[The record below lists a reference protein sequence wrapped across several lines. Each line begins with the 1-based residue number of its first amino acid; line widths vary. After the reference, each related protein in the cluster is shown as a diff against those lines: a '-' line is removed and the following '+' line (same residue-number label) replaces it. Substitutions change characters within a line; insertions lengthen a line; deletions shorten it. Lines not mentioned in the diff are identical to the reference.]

1 MEQMEF
7 NLLDE
12 PWIRVMTEDCT
23 VVERSLMQVLL
34 NSHRYQRLAGEL
46 PTQDVALLRLLL
58 AILQT
63 VFYRVDPEGEDDPI
77 EDRAAAIRRWQALW
91 NAGRFPEQPIRTYLE
106 TWKDRFW
113 LFHPEH
119 PFYQVPAAA
128 VGTKFKA
135 SKLNGELSESAHKM
149 RLFPLRDGEEK
160 ETLSYA
166 EAARWLVTLIGFDDS
181 ASTKKETGTGT
192 GWLGDRVNVYAIG
205 ENLFETLMLNL
216 VFLKDG
222 RYVWAENMPAWEQP
236 TMTTAK
242 KREIPLPDN
251 QAELLTLQSRR
262 LILSRE
268 ENRVTGFSSTGG
280 DFFGKEGRVNAFS
293 EQMTLWRAGKTPKNA
308 VPQFVP
314 ASVDPW
320 RQMWRDFE
328 VILGRREDTHIPG
341 VVAWLTE
348 LRRKNVIPRKYVHIA
363 SVGVTYDSKKGSIAD
378 IISDHLDFQM
388 SLLDAAGELWI
399 VLVGGEIH
407 LIDKVARALGAL
419 AEGLYLAQGGQLD
432 GAGKKAR
439 QSQRDEGMRLL
450 YAAVDLPFREWL
462 AHIGA
467 QHGDDENTRAQEQ
480 QCWRSIV
487 FRIADN
493 LGREMVRDAG
503 TAAFTGRWIVNEMA
517 ETNGRFFTKTNGE
530 RKSVFYSS
538 PTEYNR
544 YLNNLKSLLKNAGER
559 GGS

>member
-34 NSHRYQRLAGEL
+34 NSDQYQRLAGEL

-91 NAGRFPEQPIRTYLE
+91 NAGRFPVQPIRTYLE

-135 SKLNGELSESAHKM
+135 SKLNGELSESANKM

-222 RYVWAENMPAWEQP
+222 KYVWAENIPAWEQP

-293 EQMTLWRAGKTPKNA
+293 EQMTLWRACKTPKNA

-341 VVAWLTE
+341 GVAWLTE

-399 VLVGGEIH
+399 ELVGGEIH

-480 QCWRSIV
+480 QRWRSIV

-503 TAAFTGRWIVNEMA
+503 TAAFTGRWIVNKMA

-538 PTEYNR
+538 PTEYNL
-544 YLNNLKSLLKNAGER
+544 YLNNLKSLLKNAAK
-559 GGS
+559 

>member
-34 NSHRYQRLAGEL
+34 NSHQYQRLAGEL

-91 NAGRFPEQPIRTYLE
+91 NAGRFPVQPIRTYLE

-222 RYVWAENMPAWEQP
+222 RYVWAENIPAWEQP

-544 YLNNLKSLLKNAGER
+544 YLNNLKSLLKNAAE
-559 GGS
+559 

>member
-34 NSHRYQRLAGEL
+34 NSHQYQRLAGEL

-91 NAGRFPEQPIRTYLE
+91 NAGRFPVQPIRTYLE

-222 RYVWAENMPAWEQP
+222 RYVWAENIPAWEQP

-280 DFFGKEGRVNAFS
+280 DFFGKEGRINAFS

-341 VVAWLTE
+341 GVAWLTE

-388 SLLDAAGELWI
+388 SLLDTAGELWI

-503 TAAFTGRWIVNEMA
+503 TAAFTGRWIVNKMA

-538 PTEYNR
+538 PTEYNL
-544 YLNNLKSLLKNAGER
+544 YLNNLKSLLKNAAE
-559 GGS
+559 

>member
-7 NLLDE
+7 NLLNE
-12 PWIRVMTEDCT
+12 SWIRVMTEDCA
-23 VVERSLMQVLL
+23 VEECSLMQVLL

-63 VFYRVDPEGEDDPI
+63 VFYRVDPEGDNDPI
-77 EDRAAAIRRWQALW
+77 EDRRAAVRRWQALW

-128 VGTKFKA
+128 VGTA
-135 SKLNGELSESAHKM
+135 YTAAKLNGELSESSNKV
-149 RLFPLRDGEEK
+149 RLFPVRAGLQKTRM
-160 ETLSYA
+160 SYA

-181 ASTKKETGTGT
+181 ASTKKETGTGC

-222 RYVWAENMPAWEQP
+222 RDMWAENKPAWERP

-242 KREIPLPDN
+242 KREILLPDN

-308 VPQFVP
+308 APQFVP
-314 ASVDPW
+314 ASVDSQ

-328 VILGRREDTHIPG
+328 VILGRREDAHIPG
-341 VVAWLTE
+341 IVAWLTE

-363 SVGVTYDSKKGSIAD
+363 SVGVTYDSNKGSITD
-378 IISDHLDFQM
+378 IVSDHLDFQM
-388 SLLDAAGELWI
+388 SLLDTAGELWI
-399 VLVGGEIH
+399 VLIGGEIH
-407 LIDKVARALGAL
+407 LIDKVARALAAL
-419 AEGLYLAQGGQLD
+419 AEGLYLAQGGQLE

-462 AHIGA
+462 AHIGT

-480 QCWRSIV
+480 QCWRRIV

-503 TAAFTGRWIVNEMA
+503 TAAFTGRWVVNEMA
-517 ETNGRFFTKTNGE
+517 DTNDRFFTQTNGE
-530 RKSVFYSS
+530 QKRKSVFYSS

-544 YLNNLKSLLKNAGER
+544 YLKSLKSLLKNATE
-559 GGS
+559 

>member
-91 NAGRFPEQPIRTYLE
+91 NAGRFPVQPIRTYLE
-106 TWKDRFW
+106 IWKDRFW

-135 SKLNGELSESAHKM
+135 SKLNGELSESAHQM

-205 ENLFETLMLNL
+205 ENLFETLILNL

-314 ASVDPW
+314 APVDPW

-348 LRRKNVIPRKYVHIA
+348 LRRKNVIPRKYVHIT

-378 IISDHLDFQM
+378 IVSDHLDFQM

-419 AEGLYLAQGGQLD
+419 AEGLYLAQGGQLN

-467 QHGDDENTRAQEQ
+467 QHEDDENTRAQEQ

-544 YLNNLKSLLKNAGER
+544 YLNNLKSLLKNAAE
-559 GGS
+559 

>member
-34 NSHRYQRLAGEL
+34 NSHQYQRLAGEL

-91 NAGRFPEQPIRTYLE
+91 NAGRFPVQPIRTYLE

-181 ASTKKETGTGT
+181 ASTKKETATGT

-222 RYVWAENMPAWEQP
+222 RYVWAENIPAWEQP
-236 TMTTAK
+236 TMTIAQ

-348 LRRKNVIPRKYVHIA
+348 LRRKNVIPKKYVHIA

-503 TAAFTGRWIVNEMA
+503 TSAFTGRWIVNEMA

-544 YLNNLKSLLKNAGER
+544 YLNNLKSLLKNAAE
-559 GGS
+559 

>member
-91 NAGRFPEQPIRTYLE
+91 NAGRFPVQPIRTYLE

-314 ASVDPW
+314 APVDPW

-544 YLNNLKSLLKNAGER
+544 YLNNLKSLLKNAAE
-559 GGS
+559 

>member
-1 MEQMEF
+1 MKQMEF

-34 NSHRYQRLAGEL
+34 NSHQYQRLAGEL

-63 VFYRVDPEGEDDPI
+63 VFYRVDPEDEDDPI
-77 EDRAAAIRRWQALW
+77 EDRTAAIRRWQALW
-91 NAGRFPEQPIRTYLE
+91 NAGRFPVQPIRTYLE

-328 VILGRREDTHIPG
+328 VILGSREDTHIPG

-407 LIDKVARALGAL
+407 LIDEVARALGAL

-530 RKSVFYSS
+530 QKSVFYSS

-544 YLNNLKSLLKNAGER
+544 YLKSLKSLLKNAAE
-559 GGS
+559 

>member
-91 NAGRFPEQPIRTYLE
+91 NAGRFPVQPIRTYLE

-268 ENRVTGFSSTGG
+268 EDRVTGFSSTGG

-308 VPQFVP
+308 APQFVP

-493 LGREMVRDAG
+493 LGIEMVRDAG

-544 YLNNLKSLLKNAGER
+544 YLNNLKSLLKNAAE
-559 GGS
+559 

>member
-63 VFYRVDPEGEDDPI
+63 VFYRVDPEDEDDPI

-91 NAGRFPEQPIRTYLE
+91 NAGRFPVQPIRTYLE

-222 RYVWAENMPAWEQP
+222 KYVWAENMPAWEQP

-530 RKSVFYSS
+530 RKSVFYAS

-544 YLNNLKSLLKNAGER
+544 YLNNLKSLLKNAAE
-559 GGS
+559 

>member
-23 VVERSLMQVLL
+23 VVVRSLMQVLL
-34 NSHRYQRLAGEL
+34 NSHQYQRLADEL

-91 NAGRFPEQPIRTYLE
+91 NAGRFPVQPIRTYLE

-450 YAAVDLPFREWL
+450 YAAIDLPFREWL

-544 YLNNLKSLLKNAGER
+544 YLNNLKSLLKNAAE
-559 GGS
+559 

>member
-34 NSHRYQRLAGEL
+34 NSHQYQRLAGEL

-91 NAGRFPEQPIRTYLE
+91 NAGRFPVQPIRTYLE

-222 RYVWAENMPAWEQP
+222 KYVWAENIPAWEQP

-280 DFFGKEGRVNAFS
+280 DFFGKEGRINAFS

-341 VVAWLTE
+341 GVAWLTE

-480 QCWRSIV
+480 QCWRRIV

-503 TAAFTGRWIVNEMA
+503 TAAFTGRWIVNKMA

-538 PTEYNR
+538 PTEYNL
-544 YLNNLKSLLKNAGER
+544 YLNNLKSLLKNAAE
-559 GGS
+559 

>member
-12 PWIRVMTEDCT
+12 PWIRVMTEDCI

-34 NSHRYQRLAGEL
+34 NSHQYQRLAGEL

-91 NAGRFPEQPIRTYLE
+91 NAGRFPVQPIRTYLE

-113 LFHPEH
+113 LFHQEH

-128 VGTKFKA
+128 LGTKFKA

-181 ASTKKETGTGT
+181 ASAKKETGTGT

-222 RYVWAENMPAWEQP
+222 RYVWAENIPAWEQP

-407 LIDKVARALGAL
+407 LIDKVARTLGAL

-493 LGREMVRDAG
+493 LGREMIRDAG

-544 YLNNLKSLLKNAGER
+544 YLNNLKSLLKNAAE
-559 GGS
+559 

>member
-34 NSHRYQRLAGEL
+34 NSHQYQRLAGEL
-46 PTQDVALLRLLL
+46 PSQDVALLRLLL

-91 NAGRFPEQPIRTYLE
+91 NAGRFPVQPIRTYLE

-181 ASTKKETGTGT
+181 ASTKKETATGT

-222 RYVWAENMPAWEQP
+222 RYVWAENIPAWEQP
-236 TMTTAK
+236 TMTIAK

-348 LRRKNVIPRKYVHIA
+348 LRRKNVIPKKYVHIA

-544 YLNNLKSLLKNAGER
+544 YLNNLKSLLKNAAE
-559 GGS
+559 